1 MRIVFIFFGGAIGSL
16 IRYFMGE
23 IINQF
28 QWLKVFDSNFPFST
42 MTINLVGS
50 FLIGIFAS
58 LLSDELISENIKLF
72 VITGILGGFTTF
84 SAFSLENLNLIIGGY
99 LFKAII
105 YIFISVFL
113 GVLFAYLGYMVVSD
127 ISIK

>member
-1 MRIVFIFFGGAIGSL
+1 MKIVFIFFGGAIGSL

-23 IINQF
+23 FINQF
-28 QWLKVFDSNFPFST
+28 QWLKASDSNFPFST
-42 MTINLVGS
+42 LTINLVGS

-58 LLSDELISENIKLF
+58 LLSDELITENIKLF
-72 VITGILGGFTTF
+72 VITGMLGGFTTF

-105 YIFISVFL
+105 YIFIIVFL